1 MTQSKRSKKTASAP
15 VVIRIATV
23 VDVEALADV
32 YLSSARHHAM
42 LDPDFYAVP
51 DRDAELR
58 HLREALSAEDG
69 TRAVRLVAELDG
81 AVIGSAEVELRS
93 PSAASMLR
101 PRVAA
106 SVGVAVLEECRG
118 SGIGS
123 RLMAAAEDWARARG
137 AKLMMLD
144 ASAANVEARRF
155 YERHGYR
162 LRGVLMTKP
171 LETGASP
178 DPYAPLKDGGWREIA
193 EIDARLERGE
203 IDEAGWHAAM
213 ADLIVPPYLAARTPW
228 EGSGKQGSA
237 EDWHYARSHLAHAV
251 DRDGSFLD
259 VGCANGYLLECLPGW
274 TPHTLDRYGL
284 DIAPEL
290 VDLARRRLPDLA
302 DRLFVGNALEW
313 EPPQRF
319 TYVRTGLEY
328 VPRHRRREL
337 VERLLGWTDRL
348 IIGVFNEEAHDRP
361 TEHLLCSWGHRIAGR
376 GERAHPTKPGMEYRV
391 LWIDAR

>member
-1 MTQSKRSKKTASAP
+1 MSTTP
-15 VVIRIATV
+15 VIRPASV
-23 VDVEALADV
+23 DDVEVLANV
-32 YLSSARHHAM
+32 YLSSARHHAA
-42 LDPDFYAVP
+42 LDPDFYVVP
-51 DRDAELR
+51 DRDAVVK
-58 HLREALSAEDG
+58 HLREALRAEDS

-81 AVIGSAEVELRS
+81 EVVGSAEVELRS
-93 PSAASMLR
+93 PSAASMMR
-101 PRVAA
+101 PQIAA
-106 SVGVAVLEECRG
+106 SVGLAVLEDRRG

-123 RLMAAAEDWARARG
+123 RLIAAAEDWARERG
-137 AKLMMLD
+137 ASLMMLD

-155 YERHGYR
+155 YEDRHGYR

-178 DPYAPLKDGGWREIA
+178 DPYAPLKDRGWREIA
-193 EIDARLERGE
+193 EIDARLERGQ

-213 ADLIVPPYLAARTPW
+213 ADLVVPAYLAAHNPW
-228 EGSGKQGSA
+228 EGSGKGGSA
-237 EDWHYARSHLAHAV
+237 EDWHHARSHVAHAV

-259 VGCANGYLLECLPGW
+259 VGCANGYLLECLPSW
-274 TPHTLDRYGL
+274 TPHALDRYGL

-290 VDLARRRLPDLA
+290 VNLARRRLPELA

-313 EPPQRF
+313 VPPQRF

-328 VPRHRRREL
+328 VPRQRRREL

-348 IIGVFNEEAHDRP
+348 VIGVFNEEAHDRP
-361 TEHLLCSWGHRIAGR
+361 TEHLLRSWGHPIAGR
-376 GERAHPTKPGMEYRV
+376 SERAHRTMAGMEYRV